1 MLIAALVGGMN
12 LFLYSFFGHLA
23 TDFYLNLSDDLFESK
38 WHQFPLNLQKYL
50 IIMMGN
56 SQQLLHYHGL
66 GITNLN
72 LNNYLKVNWV
82 YMDLQIILFWN

>member
-1 MLIAALVGGMN
+1 MLIAALVGGTN

-23 TDFYLNLSDDLFESK
+23 TNFYLNLSDDLFESK
-38 WHQFPLNLQKYL
+38 WHQFPLHLQKYL

-66 GITNLN
+66 GVTNLN
-72 LNNYLKVNWV
+72 LNNYLKVIWV
-82 YMDLQIILFWN
+82 STQLRMMFYT